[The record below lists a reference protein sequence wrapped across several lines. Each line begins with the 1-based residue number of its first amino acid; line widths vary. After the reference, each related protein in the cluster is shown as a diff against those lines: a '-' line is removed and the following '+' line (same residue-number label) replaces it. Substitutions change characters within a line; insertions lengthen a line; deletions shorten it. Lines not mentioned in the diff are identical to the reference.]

1 MPTHALT
8 QLRLS
13 SFGPIGEAD
22 LELSPQVNVVIGDNN
37 TGKSQLL
44 RVLYTST
51 AMLSP
56 TAPRARDVSTKTARE
71 QEIAR
76 KLVGVFRPDSLGRL
90 ATRAQGRSRAEVK
103 VKVEGVAAPFAYE
116 FASNA
121 SSAVKISSYPDRAN
135 LEAPVF
141 LPAHEILSIVSG
153 LASLYDAFEVPFDET
168 WRDTAELLARPSL
181 RGRPGRE
188 LEEIMAPLNNLLGGR
203 VSNEGKGR
211 FYLQQ
216 SGGGRFEA
224 PLMSEG
230 MRKFGMLQVLVANGV
245 LREKGYLFWDEP
257 EANLNPASVRVLAPL
272 IAGLARRGTQVFLA
286 THSLF
291 LLRELQM
298 LDEVGGADIR
308 FIGLV
313 RGDDGLVRAQVV
325 DDLDELPV
333 ITALDA
339 ELEQSG
345 RYLYR

>member
-1 MPTHALT
+1 
-8 QLRLS
+8 
-13 SFGPIGEAD
+13 
-22 LELSPQVNVVIGDNN
+22 
-37 TGKSQLL
+37 
-44 RVLYTST
+44 
-51 AMLSP
+51 
-56 TAPRARDVSTKTARE
+56 
-71 QEIAR
+71 
-76 KLVGVFRPDSLGRL
+76 
-90 ATRAQGRSRAEVK
+90 
-103 VKVEGVAAPFAYE
+103 
-116 FASNA
+116 
-121 SSAVKISSYPDRAN
+121 
-135 LEAPVF
+135 
-141 LPAHEILSIVSG
+141 
-153 LASLYDAFEVPFDET
+153 
-168 WRDTAELLARPSL
+168 
-181 RGRPGRE
+181 
-188 LEEIMAPLNNLLGGR
+188 
-203 VSNEGKGR
+203 
-211 FYLQQ
+211 
-216 SGGGRFEA
+216 
-224 PLMSEG
+224 MSEG